1 MYLHIGIPPFFILGE
16 VAAIENQKR
25 YSAIIEP
32 YTAPLEC
39 RPYHIKLFKDNL
51 IVIIHMRK

>member
-39 RPYHIKLFKDNL
+39 RPYHIKLFKD
-51 IVIIHMRK
+51 I